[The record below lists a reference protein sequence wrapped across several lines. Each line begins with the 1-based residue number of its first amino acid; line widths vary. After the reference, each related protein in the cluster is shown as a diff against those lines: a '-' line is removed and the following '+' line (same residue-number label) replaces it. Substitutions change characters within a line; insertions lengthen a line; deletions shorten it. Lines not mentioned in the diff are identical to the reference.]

1 MMKNLWVL
9 FALLWSFNSS
19 ASIDKTVYFAAFSS
33 NDLVKIKAERV
44 RIEKMNTSS
53 EKKAYLGAIL
63 MKESQ
68 FLSSAKEKL
77 AQFNKGKVLLEAE
90 ITANQSVVEYRFLRL
105 MIQENCPKILKY
117 TSKIQEDSR
126 IVAKEF
132 AKQTGS
138 VKSIILIYSKS
149 SPALP
154 TSKLTS

>member
-1 MMKNLWVL
+1 M
-9 FALLWSFNSS
+9 S
-19 ASIDKTVYFAAFSS
+19 
-33 NDLVKIKAERV
+33 
-44 RIEKMNTSS
+44 TSS

-138 VKSIILIYSKS
+138 VKSIILTYSKS